1 MRNILKKVLL
11 PLSCSLL
18 LLSNASAEQL
28 SIDRIYSS
36 PSLNGQTPKSLKISP
51 DGSRVTYLQG
61 KSDNLNR
68 YDLWEYNLASAE
80 NKLLVDSQDLF
91 SGTETLSDEEKARR
105 ERQRIYGFGIM
116 EYKFSSDGSALL
128 FPLNGDI
135 YYYHLASKTAKR
147 LTKTDAFETDAK
159 FSPKSNYVSFIREQN
174 VFVLNIESGEETQL
188 TKDGGSNNIKN
199 GMSEFVAQEEMDRM
213 TGYWWSPNEKH
224 IAFLRVN
231 ETPVKTVIRNEIYA
245 EKIELIEQRYPA
257 TGTNNVIIQ
266 LAVTDIKG
274 KKIRFIE
281 LDNAKGDNKND
292 FYVPRVKWL
301 PNSKNLSYQW
311 QSRDQKTL
319 KLKSYNLKKRKQTTL
334 LTETSSHWI
343 NLHKDLVFLSDN
355 KTFIWASERDGFKHL
370 YHFTNE
376 GKLINQ
382 LTKGEWV
389 VDSIKHID
397 EAKGLIYFTGRADT
411 PLERHLYRVPLAGKS
426 PEHVARLSKRNGF
439 HTINFSQDSK
449 SYIDSFSNINTP
461 KQVSLHKAD
470 GEHITWLAENK
481 VSQEHPISPYYDDLI
496 QPKFGT
502 LTSDDGK
509 ATLYYKLYKP
519 KNMAPGKKY
528 PVIVNVY
535 GGPHAQR
542 VRNIWQGADFTQ
554 YMLQQG
560 YVVFQLDNRGSNYRG
575 TAFEFPIY
583 EELGKVE
590 VDDQISGVKYLHSLP
605 FVDKERIGVYGHSYG
620 GYMALMALFKAG
632 DYFKAG
638 VSGAPVTDWLLYD
651 THYTER
657 YLNHPKVNADGYEQS
672 SVFPYISGLDAPLLV
687 YHGMADDNVLFTNT
701 TKLIKALQDENK
713 QFELMT
719 YPGSKHSM
727 RGKKVKVHLNNT
739 IMSFFDRHFKNE

>member
-1 MRNILKKVLL
+1 MIHILKKAIIT
-11 PLSCSLL
+11 LSCSLL
-18 LLSNASAEQL
+18 ILNNANAEQI
-28 SIDRIYSS
+28 SIERIYSS

-68 YDLWEYNLASAE
+68 YDLWEYNLSSKE

-91 SGTETLSDEEKARR
+91 SGKETLSDEEKARR

-116 EYKFSSDGSALL
+116 EYKFSSDGNALL

-147 LTKTDAFETDAK
+147 LTESEAFETDAK
-159 FSPKSNYVSFIREQN
+159 FSPKGNYVSFIREQN
-174 VFVLNIESGEETQL
+174 IFALNIESGKETQL
-188 TKDGGSNNIKN
+188 TRDGSGTIKN
-199 GMSEFVAQEEMDRM
+199 GMSEFVAQEEMGRM
-213 TGYWWSPNEKH
+213 TGYWWSPDEKH
-224 IAFLRVN
+224 VAFLRVN
-231 ETPVKTVIRNEIYA
+231 EAPVKTVIRNEIYA
-245 EKIELIEQRYPA
+245 EKIKLIEQRYPA

-266 LAVTDIKG
+266 LAVTNIKG
-274 KKIRFIE
+274 KNTRFIE
-281 LDNAKGDNKND
+281 LEDAKGDNKND
-292 FYVPRVKWL
+292 FYLPRVQWL
-301 PNSKNLSYQW
+301 PDSKNLSYQW

-319 KLKSYNLKKRKQTTL
+319 KLQRYNLKKRKQKTL
-334 LTETSSHWI
+334 LTENSSHWV

-355 KTFIWASERDGFKHL
+355 KTFVWASERDGFKHL

-397 EAKGLIYFTGRADT
+397 EDNGLVYFTGRADT
-411 PLERHLYRVPLAGKS
+411 PLERHLYRIPLTGKS

-439 HTINFSQDSK
+439 HTINFSKDSK

-481 VSQEHPISPYYDDLI
+481 VNDEHPISPYYKDLI
-496 QPKFGT
+496 QPKFGS
-502 LTSDDGK
+502 LTSNDGNT
-509 ATLYYKLYKP
+509 TLYYKLYKP

-583 EELGKVE
+583 EELGKIEVE
-590 VDDQISGVKYLHSLP
+590 DQITGVKYLHSLP
-605 FVDKERIGVYGHSYG
+605 FIDKERIGIYGHSYG
-620 GYMALMALFKAG
+620 GYMALMTMFKAG

-657 YLNHPKVNADGYEQS
+657 YLSHPQTNADGYEQS
-672 SVFPYISGLDAPLLV
+672 SVFPYVSGLNGPLMV

-701 TKLIKALQDENK
+701 TKLIKKLQDENK

-739 IMSFFDRHFKNE
+739 IMSFFDRHFK

>member
-1 MRNILKKVLL
+1 MIHILKKAIIT
-11 PLSCSLL
+11 LSCSLL
-18 LLSNASAEQL
+18 ILNNANAEQI
-28 SIDRIYSS
+28 SIERIYSS

-68 YDLWEYNLASAE
+68 YDLWEYNLASKE

-91 SGTETLSDEEKARR
+91 SGKETLSDEEKARR

-116 EYKFSSDGSALL
+116 EYKFSSDGNALL

-147 LTKTDAFETDAK
+147 LTESEAFETDAK
-159 FSPKSNYVSFIREQN
+159 FSPKGNYVSFIREQN
-174 VFVLNIESGEETQL
+174 IFALNIESGKETQL
-188 TKDGGSNNIKN
+188 TRDGSGTIKN
-199 GMSEFVAQEEMDRM
+199 GMSEFVAQEEMGRM
-213 TGYWWSPNEKH
+213 TGYWWSPDEKH
-224 IAFLRVN
+224 VAFLRVN
-231 ETPVKTVIRNEIYA
+231 EAPVKTVIRNEIYA
-245 EKIELIEQRYPA
+245 EKIKLIEQRYPA

-266 LAVTDIKG
+266 LAVTNIKG
-274 KKIRFIE
+274 KNTRFIE
-281 LDNAKGDNKND
+281 LEDAKGDNKND
-292 FYVPRVKWL
+292 FYLPRVQWL
-301 PNSKNLSYQW
+301 PDSKNLSYQW

-319 KLKSYNLKKRKQTTL
+319 KLQRYNLKKRKQKTL
-334 LTETSSHWI
+334 LTENSSHWV

-355 KTFIWASERDGFKHL
+355 KTFVWASERDGFKHL

-397 EAKGLIYFTGRADT
+397 EDNGLVYFTGRADT
-411 PLERHLYRVPLAGKS
+411 PLERHLYRIPLTGKS

-439 HTINFSQDSK
+439 HTINFSKDSK

-481 VSQEHPISPYYDDLI
+481 VNDEHPISPYYKDLI
-496 QPKFGT
+496 QPKFGS
-502 LTSDDGK
+502 LTSNDGNT
-509 ATLYYKLYKP
+509 TLYYKLYKP

-583 EELGKVE
+583 EELGKIEVE
-590 VDDQISGVKYLHSLP
+590 DQITGVKYLHSLP
-605 FVDKERIGVYGHSYG
+605 FIDKERIGIYGHSYG
-620 GYMALMALFKAG
+620 GYMALMTMFKAG

-657 YLNHPKVNADGYEQS
+657 YLSHPQTNADGYEQS
-672 SVFPYISGLDAPLLV
+672 SVFPYVSGLNGPLMV

-701 TKLIKALQDENK
+701 TKLIKKLQDENK

-739 IMSFFDRHFKNE
+739 IMSFFDRHFK